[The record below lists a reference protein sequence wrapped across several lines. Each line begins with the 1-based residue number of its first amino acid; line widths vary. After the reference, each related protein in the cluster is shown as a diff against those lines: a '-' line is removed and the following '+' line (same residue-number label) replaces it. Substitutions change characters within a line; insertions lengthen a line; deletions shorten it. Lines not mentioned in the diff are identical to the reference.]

1 MTQESKTDSRSL
13 LQRINAVRRA
23 RGYIQK
29 DAQAQDYRAVSHDA
43 VTAHLRDALI
53 EEGVVMLESLLE
65 GETIQDTGLS
75 TKAGNPI
82 IRYEAVFLI
91 TFVSVDDGKDRI
103 TLQMPAHA
111 NDTGDKAPGKAM
123 SYAAKYALLKTFNI
137 ETGENEES
145 REEAAERAAGRTPIS
160 ASEYEHLQGLIHET
174 GTDADKFLAYL
185 AGQPESG
192 SPERLADIGHGLY
205 QFALSALEAKK
216 RKQSQGTNK
225 SQEGNDG
232 TA

>member
-1 MTQESKTDSRSL
+1 MPSGSEKPKTL
-13 LQRINAVRRA
+13 LQRINAVRERC
-23 RGYIQK
+23 GYIQK
-29 DAQAQDYRAVSHDA
+29 DAQAESYRAVSHDA

-53 EEGVVMLESLLE
+53 SEGVLMLESLLE
-65 GETIQDTGLS
+65 GETTQDTGLS
-75 TKAGNPI
+75 TRSGNPI

-91 TFVSVDDGKDRI
+91 SFVNVDDGDDRL
-103 TLQMPAHA
+103 TLQVPAHA

-145 REEAAERAAGRTPIS
+145 REEAAARVEGRQPITG
-160 ASEYEHLQGLIHET
+160 AEYEHLTGLIEST
-174 GTDADKFLAYL
+174 GTDPDKFLAYL

-192 SPERLADIGHGLY
+192 SPERLADIGRGLY
-205 QFALSALEAKK
+205 KFAISALEAKQ
-216 RKQSQGTNK
+216 RKQARAQSQAQG
-225 SQEGNDG
+225 GDDG